1 EERLLEIAHHL
12 LVSKQPMTLQ
22 TFANTYFVDR
32 SVIKRD
38 FEALEKWLHTFNLS
52 LISKRGTGNS
62 ITGSEL
68 AKRNDLAH
76 LSQLITQQAERNSI
90 LHIFLPHEIS
100 TIKHALQKLHQT
112 IQTYF
117 I

>member
-1 EERLLEIAHHL
+1 VSDEERLLEIAHHL

-62 ITGSEL
+62 ITDSKI
-68 AKRNDLAH
+68 AKRIILSH
-76 LSQLITQQAERNSI
+76 LSQIISKKANRNNILLQFVPRGTTRVKQAI
-90 LHIFLPHEIS
+90 
-100 TIKHALQKLHQT
+100 QK
-112 IQTYF
+112 IQPSYQ
-117 I
+117 